1 MFAVSIGVP
10 ELAGPF
16 IFRLAPFLSSIVF
29 FSNLRANFLYCDPQA
44 DL

>member
-16 IFRLAPFLSSIVF
+16 IFRLAPFLSFIVF
-29 FSNLRANFLYCDPQA
+29 LAA
-44 DL
+44 